1 MIRKSPMMKKSPIQ
15 KLSPYANKIVNAA
28 SSAVQHGTQLSNAVV
43 HKANAKA
50 GESFDKILLRSP
62 PSDDNEKKLLKSP
75 LRRKERQDRMTS
87 DARKRSPPRYSSGVR
102 DRINQ
107 FDSASKS
114 SSNVAIS
121 GRPISSQS
129 PYYRSRGG
137 NNRRYQTSLS
147 PGMTMNSVRRREDG
161 SSSNRDGE
169 DDSDRA
175 ARDESKANGSDDIMP
190 IPEKENELNF
200 TQKLSPSRKTR
211 KKKNKVD
218 KRHEQQYEMESS
230 AGSKVITTSG
240 DRMKSSTTGKE
251 ENFDKG
257 DDRKKTMVSEED
269 ILYNDLDQHSQ
280 SAFLDGKSSRG
291 NVNQQQKKSNH
302 HHHHSKASNDNNSNM
317 TIEQLNRAAVTSSSK
332 NNVNNDHDTHTKSST
347 TATKHHHRNTTLLT
361 DNNVIP
367 KSFLDQSTTT
377 TRKREES
384 PTRHELI
391 QSPLRKHIKVV
402 HESACSNATCTMM
415 KEPFQL
421 MLPSQLDQQEKE
433 RGRSSNNNNHSSE
446 GRKHENEDDE
456 EEGYLDTLGVVM
468 GNNNNTPSKMTC
480 GSKYSDDNNFDASSS
495 TNGKKDEKEAAA
507 ALDLLSS
514 AAFLFK
520 TSRRNLG

>member
-1 MIRKSPMMKKSPIQ
+1 MIRKSPMKKSPIQ
-15 KLSPYANKIVNAA
+15 KLSPYANKLVNAA

-50 GESFDKILLRSP
+50 GESFDKILRSP
-62 PSDDNEKKLLKSP
+62 PSDDNDKKLLKSP
-75 LRRKERQDRMTS
+75 LRRKE
-87 DARKRSPPRYSSGVR
+87 PRSSGVR
-102 DRINQ
+102 DRIQQ

-114 SSNVAIS
+114 TCNVAIS

-129 PYYRSRGG
+129 PYRRGG
-137 NNRRYQTSLS
+137 NRRYQTS
-147 PGMTMNSVRRREDG
+147 PGMMNSVRRKEDG

-169 DDSDRA
+169 DDIDRA
-175 ARDESKANGSDDIMP
+175 ARDESKANGSDIIMP
-190 IPEKENELNF
+190 IPEKENELNS
-200 TQKLSPSRKTR
+200 TQKLPPARKA
-211 KKKNKVD
+211 KKKKKVD
-218 KRHEQQYEMESS
+218 KRHEQQYEVESN
-230 AGSKVITTSG
+230 AGSKVITSG

-257 DDRKKTMVSEED
+257 DDRKKNMVSEED
-269 ILYNDLDQHSQ
+269 ILNNDIDQHSQ
-280 SAFLDGKSSRG
+280 SAFLDGKSGRG
-291 NVNQQQKKSNH
+291 NINQRQKKSNH
-302 HHHHSKASNDNNSNM
+302 HHHHHHHSKPSNDNNSNM

-332 NNVNNDHDTHTKSST
+332 NNVNNDHDTNTKSST
-347 TATKHHHRNTTLLT
+347 TATKRHHRNTTLLT

-367 KSFLDQSTTT
+367 KSFLDQT

-433 RGRSSNNNNHSSE
+433 RGRSSNNNNHSSD

-468 GNNNNTPSKMTC
+468 GNNNNTLSKMTRGC
-480 GSKYSDDNNFDASSS
+480 KYSDDNNVDASSS

>member
-1 MIRKSPMMKKSPIQ
+1 MIRKSPMKKSPIQ

-147 PGMTMNSVRRREDG
+147 PGMTMNSVRRKEDG

-200 TQKLSPSRKTR
+200 TQKLSPSRKMR

-230 AGSKVITTSG
+230 DGSKVITSG
-240 DRMKSSTTGKE
+240 DGMKSSSTGKE
-251 ENFDKG
+251 EDFDKG
-257 DDRKKTMVSEED
+257 DDRKKNMVSEED
-269 ILYNDLDQHSQ
+269 ILNNDIDQHSQ
-280 SAFLDGKSSRG
+280 SAVWNGKSSRG
-291 NVNQQQKKSNH
+291 NINQPQKKSNH
-302 HHHHSKASNDNNSNM
+302 HHHHSKASDDNM

-433 RGRSSNNNNHSSE
+433 RGRSSNNNHSSE

-468 GNNNNTPSKMTC
+468 GNNNNTPSKMTR
-480 GSKYSDDNNFDASSS
+480 GSKYSDDNNIDASSS